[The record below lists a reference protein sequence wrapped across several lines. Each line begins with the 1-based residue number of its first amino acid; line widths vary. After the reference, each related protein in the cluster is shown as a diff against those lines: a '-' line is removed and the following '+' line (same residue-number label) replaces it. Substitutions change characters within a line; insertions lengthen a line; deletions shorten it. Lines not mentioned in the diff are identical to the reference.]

1 MKMEKVRIWKEEI
14 SLPTYETGEPERNP
28 VFIEKRVYQ
37 GSSGSV
43 YPYPVI
49 EKISDTK
56 IDKTYTAV
64 YLENNFVKIMV
75 LPELGGRIQMAYDK
89 TMQRHFVY
97 YNHVIKPALVGLT
110 GPWIS
115 GGIEF
120 NWPQHHRPTTFAP
133 VDFKMEEHKDGSAT
147 IWCSELERMFRTKAL
162 AGFTL
167 HPDKSYLEIKAK
179 VYNKTPF
186 PQTFL
191 WWANPAVK
199 VNDHYQSVFP
209 PDVNA
214 VFDHGKRDVSEFPIA
229 KGTYYKFDYSPGT
242 DISRYNNIP
251 VPTSYMAIT
260 SKYNFIGGYE
270 NDTKGGLLH
279 VANHHVSPGK
289 KQWTWG
295 NGEFGRA
302 WDRNLTDEDGPYIEL
317 MCGVYTD
324 NQPDFT
330 WLMPEE
336 EKDFVQY
343 FMPYRE
349 LGVVKNATKDA
360 MINVESLGD
369 TLVIKTYTTGVY
381 PGCTVEVYQDDKTL
395 LKDSYNASP
404 ATSFEKSIPFKSDL
418 DWSGLKVMVMDNN
431 QKVLVDWEWE
441 SYDNSEIPEAAK
453 PALQPEEIKDN
464 EQLYLTGHH
473 LEQYRHATYNPT
485 DYYQEALRRD
495 PKDVRC
501 NNAMGLWLLRKAKFK
516 EAEQYFQKAV
526 DTLLDR
532 NPNPYDGE
540 PLFNLGL
547 ALKYQEKYTQAY
559 DAFYKSTWN
568 AAWQNSGYF
577 HIAQL
582 DCINNNL
589 DQALIHVDKA
599 LSKNTEDHKA
609 LHLKVTIL
617 RKLGEIN
624 KAELIIDE
632 ALHKDPFNFGVYFE
646 KYALDKQANTLNKL
660 HELIRK
666 NIHNYIEY
674 ALDYAS
680 AAMYEDAIALLQSGI
695 SQTNQQYPMAWYYL
709 GWFYNKNQE
718 LDESI
723 DCFTKGESANSDYC
737 FPNQIES
744 VLALKTVTNTLDN
757 CPKANYYIGNFWYAS
772 KQYDFAIKAWEASI
786 NMDELFPT
794 AHRNLALAFFNKSKD
809 VKKAIF
815 HLEKAFKLDPTD
827 SRVLM
832 ELDQLYKRINRD
844 LLFRLTFL
852 EANLELVIQR
862 DDLYLERASIYNLL
876 GKPIKANKLIQN
888 RKFHP
893 WEGGEGKVT
902 GQYVTSLIEMAKT
915 HFLQGKY
922 EESLFFLEQAKIY
935 PENLGEGKLIG
946 AQENDIDYWLG
957 VIFNASNKPELA
969 RKHWQI
975 ATQGLGAPN
984 AAVYYNDQQPDKI
997 FYQGLALLQLERM
1010 AEANTRFEKLISYG
1024 KEHLNDQIRIDYFA
1038 VSLPDLLI
1046 WEADLNLRNK
1056 MHCQYLIALGYIGL
1070 NQLKEAK
1077 LILLEI
1083 IDADQSH
1090 IGAQIHLEMIKNK
1103 ELIPKDKMTNHKEYF
1118 NSTI

>member
-1 MKMEKVRIWKEEI
+1 MKMDKVRIWQEEI
-14 SLPTYETGEPERNP
+14 CIPTYETGEPERNP

-64 YLENNFVKIMV
+64 YLENSFVKIMV

-89 TMQRHFVY
+89 TKQRHFVY
-97 YNHVIKPALVGLT
+97 YNQVIKPALVGLT

-120 NWPQHHRPTTFAP
+120 NWPQHHRPTTYSP
-133 VDFKMEEHKDGSAT
+133 VDFKMEEHSDGSAT

-167 HPDKSYLEIKAK
+167 HPDKSFIEIKVK

-242 DISRYNNIP
+242 DISRYNTIP
-251 VPTSYMAIT
+251 VPTSYMAIK
-260 SKYNFIGGYE
+260 SKYNFVGGYE
-270 NDTKGGLLH
+270 NDTKAGLLH

-295 NGEFGRA
+295 NGEFGKA
-302 WDRNLTDEDGPYIEL
+302 WDRNLTDQDGPYIEL

-336 EKDFVQY
+336 EKDFIQY
-343 FMPYRE
+343 FMPYRDV
-349 LGVVKNATKDA
+349 GMVKNASKDA
-360 MINVESLGD
+360 MINVESLED
-369 TLVIKTYTTGVY
+369 NLVVKAYTTGVY
-381 PGCTVEVYQDDKTL
+381 PGCRVHVSKNGETL
-395 LKDSYNASP
+395 LNDSYEASP
-404 ATSFEKSIPFKSDL
+404 ANSFEKSIPFNSDM
-418 DWSGLKVMVMDNN
+418 DWSGLKVEVLDNS
-431 QKVLVDWEWE
+431 QKVLVDWQWE
-441 SYDNSEIPEAAK
+441 TYENSEIPEAAK
-453 PALQPEEIKDN
+453 AALQPEEIMDN
-464 EQLYLTGHH
+464 EQLFLTGHH

-485 DYYQEALRRD
+485 HYYKEALKRD

-516 EAEQYFQKAV
+516 RAEQYFQRAV

-547 ALKYQEKYTQAY
+547 SLKYQGEYTKAY

-568 AAWQNSGYF
+568 AAWQNAGYF

-582 DCINNNL
+582 DCINQNL
-589 DQALIHVDKA
+589 EAALEHIDKS
-599 LSKNTEDHKA
+599 LSRNTEDHKA
-609 LHLKVTIL
+609 LHLKIALL
-617 RKLGEIN
+617 RKLGDTGNAQLVI
-624 KAELIIDE
+624 KE
-632 ALHKDPFNFGVYFE
+632 ALEKDPFNFGAYFE
-646 KYALDKQANTLNKL
+646 KYAIDHDENTLNEL
-660 HELIRK
+660 HKIIRK

-674 ALDYAS
+674 ALDYA
-680 AAMYEDAIALLQSGI
+680 AAGMFKEAILLLQSGI
-695 SQTNQQYPMAWYYL
+695 EKAPCQYPMAWYYL
-709 GWFYNKNQE
+709 GWFYYKNQE
-718 LDESI
+718 LSKATDSFIKAESVNP
-723 DCFTKGESANSDYC
+723 EYC
-737 FPNQIES
+737 FPNQVES
-744 VLALKTVTNTLDN
+744 VLALQIAIDTLERS
-757 CPKANYYIGNFWYAS
+757 PKANYYLGNFWYAS
-772 KQYDFAIKAWEASI
+772 KQYDLAKSAWEASI
-786 NMDELFPT
+786 DMDDLFPT
-794 AHRNLALAFFNKSKD
+794 VHRNLSLALFNKSSD
-809 VKKAIF
+809 SEKAIY
-815 HLEKAFKLDPTD
+815 HLEKAFKLNPTD
-827 SRVLM
+827 PRILM

-862 DDLYLERASIYNLL
+862 DDLYLERVSIYNLL
-876 GKPIKANKLIQN
+876 GKHAKSFKLIQN
-888 RKFHP
+888 RMFHP

-902 GQYVTSLIEMAKT
+902 GQYITSLIELAKSQL
-915 HFLQGKY
+915 LQSQY
-922 EESLFFLEQAKIY
+922 EESIQFLEKAKIY
-935 PENLGEGKLIG
+935 PEKLGEGKLIG

-957 VIFNASNKPELA
+957 VNYYACNKLELA
-969 RKHWQI
+969 KKHWKK
-975 ATQGLGAPN
+975 ATTGIKEPN
-984 AAVYYNDQQPDKI
+984 AAVYYNDQKPDQI
-997 FYQGLALLQLERM
+997 FYQGLALLQLGRTDQ
-1010 AEANTRFEKLISYG
+1010 ANSRFEKLLSYG

-1056 MHCQYLIALGYIGL
+1056 IHCQYLMALGQIGL
-1070 NQLKEAK
+1070 NQLDRAK
-1077 LILLEI
+1077 KLLLEI
-1083 IDADQSH
+1083 ISTDQSH
-1090 IGAQIHLEMIKNK
+1090 LGAHIHLKMINQKG
-1103 ELIPKDKMTNHKEYF
+1103 LLPKDKMAHQSLNATN
-1118 NSTI
+1118 